1 VSQQGE
7 DMETSKT
14 TRVVLTID
22 NELRNQVKEEARK
35 RGKVLSAFY
44 IELFKKGHALTLE
57 ESV

>member
-1 VSQQGE
+1 
-7 DMETSKT
+7 METSKT